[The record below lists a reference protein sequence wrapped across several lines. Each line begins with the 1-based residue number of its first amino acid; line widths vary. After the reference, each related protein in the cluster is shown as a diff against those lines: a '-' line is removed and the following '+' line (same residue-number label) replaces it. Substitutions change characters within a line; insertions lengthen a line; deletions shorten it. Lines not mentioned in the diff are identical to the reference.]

1 MKIGIRPTID
11 GREGSLKVR
20 QGLEAQTMAMAIS
33 AKELIEAN
41 VKDRFGEKVV
51 CVVSDTTIAGAQEAG
66 AAQEKFDKAGVC
78 GTLTVTP
85 CWCYGSETMDMDR
98 STPKAVWGFNGTER
112 PGAVYLAAVLAA
124 HTQKGIPAFSIY
136 GRDVQEADDTTI
148 PEDVRQKILRWA
160 RSTVAVGQ
168 MRGKSYLS
176 MGNVSMGI
184 AGSIV
189 NPELFEKYFG
199 MRCEYKDMTEFIR
212 RVDLEI
218 YDKEEYE
225 KALVWTGKN
234 CRENEDI
241 YNRSAGKNS
250 EERKKDW
257 TYSIKMALIMRDM
270 MEGNPKLAE
279 MGWHEESLG
288 NNAIASGFQGQRQW
302 TDFMPNGDFMESIL
316 CSSVDWNGIRPP
328 LVVATE
334 NDCLTGLSMLMGRLL
349 TNSAPMFSDVRTYWS
364 PSAIKRV
371 TGYEVEGR
379 AAGGLIHLS
388 NSGATCVDATGQQSD
403 AAGSPAMKPFW
414 EISEAEAQKCLDAT
428 CWTPANLGYFR
439 GGGFSSTFRTK
450 GNMPLTMTH
459 LNWVDGLGPV
469 LQIAEGWSFDLPE
482 AVARAIEDRTDPGWP
497 STFFVPRLT
506 GQGAFRDVYSVMD
519 CWGANHGASV
529 CGHVGADFITLASML
544 RIPVNMHNVA
554 VEGIFRPSAWNE
566 FGTENLEAV
575 DYRACKNYGPLYG

>member
-1 MKIGIRPTID
+1 M
-11 GREGSLKVR
+11 
-20 QGLEAQTMAMAIS
+20 
-33 AKELIEAN
+33 
-41 VKDRFGEKVV
+41 
-51 CVVSDTTIAGAQEAG
+51 
-66 AAQEKFDKAGVC
+66 
-78 GTLTVTP
+78 
-85 CWCYGSETMDMDR
+85 
-98 STPKAVWGFNGTER
+98 
-112 PGAVYLAAVLAA
+112 
-124 HTQKGIPAFSIY
+124 
-136 GRDVQEADDTTI
+136 
-148 PEDVRQKILRWA
+148 
-160 RSTVAVGQ
+160 
-168 MRGKSYLS
+168 
-176 MGNVSMGI
+176 
-184 AGSIV
+184 
-189 NPELFEKYFG
+189 
-199 MRCEYKDMTEFIR
+199 
-212 RVDLEI
+212 
-218 YDKEEYE
+218 
-225 KALVWTGKN
+225 
-234 CRENEDI
+234 
-241 YNRSAGKNS
+241 
-250 EERKKDW
+250 
-257 TYSIKMALIMRDM
+257 
-270 MEGNPKLAE
+270 
-279 MGWHEESLG
+279 
-288 NNAIASGFQGQRQW
+288 
-302 TDFMPNGDFMESIL
+302 
-316 CSSVDWNGIRPP
+316 
-328 LVVATE
+328 ATE